1 MESWLHGLLTGESEA
16 LVAGVEHVAPRL
28 LAAVALGGLLV
39 WRPWQRRGRP
49 KAEIAQTQL
58 LMCVAAALI
67 VAVIGDS
74 VARAFGVVGLG
85 GFIRFRTGIKD
96 PRDAAVLFLLIGVGM
111 AAGLG
116 MYELAAAS
124 ASLVA
129 LILAGLGLLSDAVQG
144 TERVRLLV
152 ETERPDGLEAAL
164 ATSLGSWG
172 YRTLSLQSE
181 TATGRVWLEVEGPA
195 GLVGAWEKRCR
206 KAGRLLSWERIGAKA
221 ASPAADAGEKVA

>member
-1 MESWLHGLLTGESEA
+1 METWFGKALAGESAA
-16 LVAGVEHVAPRL
+16 LAAGAFHIAPRL
-28 LAAVALGGLLV
+28 LAAVVLGGLLA

-49 KAEIAQTQL
+49 KSEIAQTQL

-116 MYELAAAS
+116 MYELAASGA
-124 ASLVA
+124 AMVA
-129 LILAGLGLLSDAVQG
+129 LVLAGLALLPGKARA
-144 TERVRLLV
+144 TERMRLLV
-152 ETERPDGLEAAL
+152 EAERVDKLEAAV
-164 ATSLGSWG
+164 AAALGPEG
-172 YRTLSLQSE
+172 YRVLSSRGDP
-181 TATGRVWLEVEGPA
+181 GRVWLEVEGPE
-195 GLVGAWEKRCR
+195 GLAGAWEKRCR
-206 KAGRLLSWERIGAKA
+206 KAGRLLSWERIRAEEA
-221 ASPAADAGEKVA
+221 PAPAVVAGERVA